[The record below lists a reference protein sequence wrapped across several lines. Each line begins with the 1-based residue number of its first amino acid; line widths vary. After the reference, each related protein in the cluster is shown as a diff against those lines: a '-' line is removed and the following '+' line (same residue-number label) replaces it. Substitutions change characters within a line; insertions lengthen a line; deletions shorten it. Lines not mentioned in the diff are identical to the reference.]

1 MAGQRTPYGPYRLA
15 MSPRSRDDERLAGA
29 EIAVV
34 GAGFDGLSAAAH
46 LADAGA
52 DVTVFERNEHPGGY
66 AGRIER
72 DGFRIDTSPS
82 WYLMRRCS
90 TASRSRVGCVTT

>member
-1 MAGQRTPYGPYRLA
+1 

-34 GAGFDGLSAAAH
+34 GAGFGGLSAAAY

-52 DVTVFERNEHPGGY
+52 DVTVFERN
-66 AGRIER
+66 
-72 DGFRIDTSPS
+72 
-82 WYLMRRCS
+82 
-90 TASRSRVGCVTT
+90 